1 MFQALLDEVPA
12 ARAQSGRRRRRPGKV
27 YADKSY
33 DSAANR
39 AYLRRRGITARIAAV
54 GSSHRP
60 GWVGIVGGSSGRCH
74 G

>member
-39 AYLRRRGITARIAAV
+39 A
-54 GSSHRP
+54 
-60 GWVGIVGGSSGRCH
+60 
-74 G
+74 